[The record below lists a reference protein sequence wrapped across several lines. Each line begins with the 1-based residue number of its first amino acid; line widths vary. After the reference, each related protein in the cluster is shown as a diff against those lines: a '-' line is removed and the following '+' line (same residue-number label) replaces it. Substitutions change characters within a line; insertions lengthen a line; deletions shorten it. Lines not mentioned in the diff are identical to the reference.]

1 MEHPRSQI
9 DTTRGATGR
18 PILVVD
24 DDRRIREIIQWALE
38 EEGFVVET
46 AADGEQALERAAHHQ
61 PALVVLDLV
70 LPFRGG
76 EAVSDWLRATYGED
90 CPILVI
96 TADRQ
101 AAEKARRIRA
111 FAYLTKPFDVD
122 DLAATVR
129 RGLER

>member
-1 MEHPRSQI
+1 MEHARCQI
-9 DTTRGATGR
+9 DTRGGATGR

-24 DDRRIREIIQWALE
+24 DDRRMREMIQWALE

-46 AADGEQALERAAHHQ
+46 AADQEQALERAAHRQ
-61 PALVVLDLV
+61 PALVVLDLM

-76 EAVSDWLRATYGED
+76 EAVSDWLRATYGEA

-101 AAEKARRIRA
+101 PAEKARRIRA

-122 DLAATVR
+122 DFVATVR